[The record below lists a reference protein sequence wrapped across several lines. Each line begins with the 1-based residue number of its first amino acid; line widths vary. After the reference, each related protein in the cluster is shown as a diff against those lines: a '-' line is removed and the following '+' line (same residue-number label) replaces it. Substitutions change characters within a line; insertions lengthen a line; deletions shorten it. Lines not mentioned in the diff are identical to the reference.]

1 MVFNRGYDR
10 LVNLSDAVIAIA
22 VTLLILPLVD
32 AAGDI
37 GERSAAQFLA
47 DNAEQLFL
55 FVLSF
60 VVIANFWL
68 IHHRLYRAID
78 GYTIPLVWANFLWL
92 LTIVFLPFPTELL
105 GQSANSDPVVAAL
118 YIGTMAV
125 NTYSGFAQQLI
136 IVRTPELQLEGTRG
150 SVRLIPALVPST
162 LMTLALVLALVVPGM
177 GLWALLVLVPSGLV
191 TRWLARRGGAT
202 ALGAGS
208 CGQ

>member
-1 MVFNRGYDR
+1 MVLTRGFDR

-37 GERSAAQFLA
+37 GTRSPAQFLA

-68 IHHRLYRAID
+68 VHHKLYRAID
-78 GYTIPLVWANFLWL
+78 GYTIALVWANFLWL

-105 GQSANSDPVVAAL
+105 GQSSRSDSVVVAL
-118 YIGTMAV
+118 YIATMV
-125 NTYSGFAQQLI
+125 LNTYAGCIQQWI
-136 IVRTPELQLEGTRG
+136 IVRKPELQLEGSRG
-150 SVRLIPALVPST
+150 SVRLSAALVPAA
-162 LMTLALVLALVVPGM
+162 LMTVALVLSLVVPGL
-177 GLWALLVLVPSGLV
+177 GLWALLVLLPSGLITKWV
-191 TRWLARRGGAT
+191 ARG
-202 ALGAGS
+202 
-208 CGQ
+208 